1 MARGRGKA
9 RGGRSARG
17 AAMAAAEARGRA
29 MDEAVGRWVVLF
41 YSHRALEAFRAGRSQ
56 DFRQLRDILNVL
68 LQPLALEQEIHLQ
81 LRIVQFLS
89 RLEENWNTDSG
100 AEQMPF
106 ESALVFLETMM
117 GTYQLDPEVIENIR
131 RKINE
136 AAVITCIKN
145 QELEKAERL
154 LKTQLSQDPSLQKT
168 GYALQSIIQ
177 ERNFSHPTV
186 WNFSFKAFQQE
197 ILLCLEGYL
206 DDSEPFLLQMA
217 RQNLAEMEPPR
228 PSPLGA
234 ASEAEVTSEDREA
247 ETRQGKTLG
256 RPSEELT
263 KPTKAGQASG
273 TEEKRP
279 EAPVA
284 TRLQPPEEED
294 PVVEPGRATSEHM
307 TAARQTA
314 EPPGVSCRKDPSP
327 ALAAPEA
334 VGKSSPKRP
343 AFHSLPAVRQA
354 FQALYNS
361 TDVEAAFSKLDE
373 RDWAGPE
380 PTTVPHRVK
389 RQRGEGEGCVA
400 AAAAS
405 PGSPPAFLQ
414 TSCSVTISHLVQ
426 RCEAACAC
434 DLCARPEASPKRPG
448 TPVAQPADPGPSTS
462 PCRDSFPRLSKQ
474 KVSSWQEEK
483 DTWSDEDELFEQM
496 SSEGESTSTS
506 VRSGAK
512 KQKWTSEETE
522 WIRAGVKKFG
532 EGNWKA
538 IFRAYRF
545 KNRTPVMIKDRWRTM
560 KKLGLN

>member
-56 DFRQLRDILNVL
+56 DFRQLRDILNVVL

-334 VGKSSPKRP
+334 VGK
-343 AFHSLPAVRQA
+343 
-354 FQALYNS
+354 
-361 TDVEAAFSKLDE
+361 
-373 RDWAGPE
+373 
-380 PTTVPHRVK
+380 
-389 RQRGEGEGCVA
+389 
-400 AAAAS
+400 
-405 PGSPPAFLQ
+405 
-414 TSCSVTISHLVQ
+414 
-426 RCEAACAC
+426 
-434 DLCARPEASPKRPG
+434 
-448 TPVAQPADPGPSTS
+448 
-462 PCRDSFPRLSKQ
+462 LSKQ

>member
-56 DFRQLRDILNVL
+56 DFRQLRDILNVVL

-154 LKTQLSQDPSLQKT
+154 LKTQLSQDPS
-168 GYALQSIIQ
+168 
-177 ERNFSHPTV
+177 
-186 WNFSFKAFQQE
+186 
-197 ILLCLEGYL
+197 
-206 DDSEPFLLQMA
+206 LQMA